1 MDSYLHA
8 QFAEI
13 EWSHWWFLGR
23 RAILRDVLA
32 RHVGPRAEILDVG
45 CGAGALIP
53 SLREL
58 GTVTAMDTSAEALD
72 YCQPL
77 FPGVTFLKG
86 IVPDDLPPGRQYGLV
101 TAFDVIE
108 HIDDDVAALAS
119 LRDVLAPG
127 GRLVCTVPAYQWMW
141 SPHDDL
147 NDHKRRY
154 TARLLRSR
162 LEAAGFTVDK
172 LSYFN
177 TLLFPV
183 VAFLRVFRRHVL
195 RKTEPSSDF
204 ELPAPPV
211 NRALAALMGSERF
224 MLRKGSL
231 PFGVSIVAVA
241 H

>member
-1 MDSYLHA
+1 MDRYLHA

-32 RHVGPRAEILDVG
+32 GNVERGGEVLDVG
-45 CGAGALIP
+45 CGAGAMIP
-53 SLREL
+53 VLKEFGR
-58 GTVTAMDTSAEALD
+58 VTAMDTSAEALD
-72 YCQPL
+72 YCQQL
-77 FPGVTFLKG
+77 FPEVTFLEG
-86 IVPDDLPPGRQYGLV
+86 IVPDDLPPGRQYALV

-108 HIDDDVAALAS
+108 HIDDDVGALAS

-127 GRLVCTVPAYQWMW
+127 GRFVCTVPAYQWMW

-147 NDHKRRY
+147 NDHKCRY
-154 TARLLRSR
+154 TARLLRAR
-162 LEAAGFTVDK
+162 LETAGFTVDK

-177 TLLFPV
+177 SLLFPV
-183 VAFLRVFRRHVL
+183 VAFLRLFRRHLL
-195 RKTEPSSDF
+195 RRTELSSDF
-204 ELPAPPV
+204 DLLAPPV

-224 MLRKGSL
+224 VLRRATL
-231 PFGVSIVAVA
+231 PYGVSIVAVA